1 MDMSIGNF
9 NYPTSYEYFNCENKE
24 KIRVVI
30 NKADTGL
37 RGVKFMYFVNLFI
50 ISIYL

>member
-1 MDMSIGNF
+1 MSIGNF

-24 KIRVVI
+24 KRVVT

-37 RGVKFMYFVNLFI
+37 RGKIYVFCKFVYCLV
-50 ISIYL
+50 SIYE